1 MGAPEMSN
9 VDHPSHYNTGTM
21 EVMDAIDGLGL
32 GFLEGNIL
40 KYVARFRHKN
50 GVEDLRKALWYLNR
64 LIENESGVE
73 SVCQRQKT
81 SASK

>member
-1 MGAPEMSN
+1 MSQSN
-9 VDHPSHYNTGTM
+9 VDHPQHYNTGSM
-21 EVMDAIDGLGL
+21 EVMDAIDGLRL

-64 LIENESGVE
+64 LIDNELGVE
-73 SVCQRQKT
+73 SVCQRQKR
-81 SASK
+81 SASS